1 MNAFFMS
8 TNASGF
14 SMDIMLAR
22 GPPVICSSP
31 ASMVASPECV
41 CIACTADNRA
51 DVGKCAHFL
60 ANNIVLHEEAMVNLT
75 HTMAVGGS
83 WWKVV
88 ARNNVPVACLW
99 HACLLTLKLYVAIIA
114 QAFLQK

>member
-1 MNAFFMS
+1 MS

-75 HTMAVGGS
+75 HTMAVGG
-83 WWKVV
+83 VGG
-88 ARNNVPVACLW
+88 RLW
-99 HACLLTLKLYVAIIA
+99 HAIMCLWRACGMPVC
-114 QAFLQK
+114 